1 VRTALSIE
9 STHVAIDTDLPREES
24 PRRRPKHKAGWAAR
38 RALKKESRRYK
49 KRGWFRRWWWAFV
62 LAIPLLGAL
71 GAGGTLLYFYEH
83 LEIPKAA
90 APLQTTYVYDS
101 RGKLLTTFHAA
112 VNRTIIPLSDMPV
125 SLQHAVIATEDKD
138 FYHHP
143 GIDPVGIVRAAWAD
157 LTNGQ
162 ITQGGSTI
170 TQQYVKN
177 VYTGDERTIGRKVK
191 EALLAIKLEQRYTKQ
206 QILEKYL
213 NTIYFGSGAYGV
225 QAAAKT
231 FWDEDAKNLTVLQ
244 SATLAGAIAAPSRY
258 DPLESVQGAAKQ
270 RRNYVLDQM
279 VSQGYL
285 DSARAAQLKQKPV
298 KTNPYV
304 PRVQPKLSFFN
315 EYVKRSLID
324 KLAKTTTHGDR
335 EAAAK
340 LVYGGGLHVT
350 TTLVPRFQDAADAAI
365 ENNLGAKGDP
375 DAALVAIDPR
385 TGAVEAM
392 AGGHSYTHS
401 QVNVATGYGSP
412 GRQTGSAFKMFT
424 LAAAMQ
430 QHFSLNGYWNGPSSI
445 VISDPRCAGATGP
458 WNPSN
463 AGDGE
468 AGTFTLADATAY
480 SVNTVFAQLVTH
492 LKNGPEDVVDMAHR
506 LGIRSPLQPDCS
518 ITLGT
523 QDVTPL
529 EMTDS
534 YATIA
539 DQGKHHAPTPL
550 QSVKS
555 RRGQQLIDFP
565 GDGEQVIS
573 KNNANLVTQALEGV
587 ITKGTAAGKGLPGRP
602 AAGKTGTA
610 QDYQN
615 AWFCGYTPQ
624 LAACVWV
631 GYLNNNQSLLNVEG
645 VPEVFGGTIPAQ
657 IWHDFMTEATQNMKV
672 EDFTSPSQV
681 GYTKGGSAPSPAPQP
696 TPQPT
701 STSTPKHS
709 PEPSPS
715 STEKPSPTPTKHSES
730 PKPHHSKQP

>member
-1 VRTALSIE
+1 
-9 STHVAIDTDLPREES
+9 VAIDTDLPREES
-24 PRRRPKHKAGWAAR
+24 PRRRPKHKAGWSSR
-38 RALKKESRRYK
+38 RSLKKDSRRYK
-49 KRGWFRRWWWAFV
+49 KRGWFRRWWWVFV
-62 LAIPLLGAL
+62 LALPLLGVIA
-71 GAGGTLLYFYEH
+71 AGGTLVWMYVH
-83 LEIPKAA
+83 LEIPKAP
-90 APLQTTYVYDS
+90 APIQTTYVYDS
-101 RGKLLTTFHAA
+101 RGKLMTTFHAA
-112 VNRTIIPLSDMPV
+112 VNRTLIPLSDMPT

-157 LTNGQ
+157 LTHGQ

-191 EALLAIKLEQRYTKQ
+191 EALLAIKLEQRYTKD

-231 FWDEDAKNLTVLQ
+231 FWNEDAKNLTLLQ
-244 SATLAGAIAAPSRY
+244 SATLAGAIAAPTRY

-285 DSARAAQLKQKPV
+285 EAARAAQLKQKPV
-298 KTNPYV
+298 KTDPYV
-304 PRVQPKLSFFN
+304 PPANPKLSFFN
-315 EYVKRSLID
+315 EYVKRELID

-340 LVYGGGLHVT
+340 LVYGGGLKVT
-350 TTLVPRFQDAADAAI
+350 TTLNPNFQKDAETAI
-365 ENNLGAKGDP
+365 ANNVGAKGDP

-392 AGGHSYTHS
+392 AGGHSYQQS

-430 QHFSLNGYWNGPSSI
+430 QHFSLNRYWRGPSTI
-445 VISDPRCAGATGP
+445 TIPDKQCYGASGP
-458 WNPSN
+458 WQPSN

-480 SVNTVFAQLVTH
+480 SVNTVFAQLVMA

-506 LGIRSPLQPDCS
+506 LGIRSPLKPDCS

-539 DQGKHHAPTPL
+539 AQGVHHAPTPL

-565 GDGEQVIS
+565 GKGDQAIS
-573 KNNANLVTQALEGV
+573 KNNANLVTKALEGV
-587 ITKGTAAGKGLPGRP
+587 ITKGTAAATAPIGRP

-610 QDYQN
+610 QDYRN

-631 GYLNNNQSLLNVEG
+631 GYLNTNTPLLNVEG

-657 IWHDFMTEATQNMKV
+657 IWHDFMTQATQNMKV
-672 EDFTSPSQV
+672 EQFTNPSQA
-681 GYTKGGSAPSPAPQP
+681 GYTKGGSAPSPTPQP

-701 STSTPKHS
+701 PTSKHS
-709 PEPSPS
+709 PSPSPGAG
-715 STEKPSPTPTKHSES
+715 KPSPTPTKHSPT
-730 PKPHHSKQP
+730 PKPSHTKNG

>member
-1 VRTALSIE
+1 M
-9 STHVAIDTDLPREES
+9 AIDTDLPREES
-24 PRRRPKHKAGWAAR
+24 PRHRPKHKAGWNSR
-38 RALKKESRRYK
+38 RSLKKESRRYK

-62 LAIPLLGAL
+62 LALPLLAVIAAGGAL
-71 GAGGTLLYFYEH
+71 VWEYAH
-83 LEIPKAA
+83 LEIPKAP

-101 RGKLLTTFHAA
+101 RGNPLTTFHAA
-112 VNRTIIPLSDMPV
+112 VNRTLIPLSDMSV

-157 LTNGQ
+157 LTHGQ

-231 FWDEDAKNLTVLQ
+231 FWNEDAKNLTLLQ
-244 SATLAGAIAAPSRY
+244 SATLAGAIAAPTRY

-285 DSARAAQLKQKPV
+285 SADRASQLKDKPV
-298 KTNPYV
+298 KTQPYV
-304 PRVQPKLSFFN
+304 PPANPKLSFFN

-324 KLAKTTTHGDR
+324 KLAKTTTHGDL

-340 LVYGGGLHVT
+340 LVYGGGLKVT
-350 TTLVPRFQDAADAAI
+350 TTLNPNFQKEAETAI
-365 ENNLGAKGDP
+365 SDNLGAKGDP

-392 AGGHSYTHS
+392 AGGHSYQQS

-430 QHFSLNGYWNGPSSI
+430 QHFSLRGYWSGPQSV
-445 VISDPRCAGATGP
+445 VISDPRCAGASGP

-480 SVNTVFAQLVTH
+480 SVNTVFAQLVVH
-492 LKNGPEDVVDMAHR
+492 LKNGPQDVVDMAHR

-539 DQGKHHAPTPL
+539 AEGVHHGPTPL

-555 RRGQQLIDFP
+555 RKGQQLIQFP
-565 GDGEQVIS
+565 GNGEQELS
-573 KNNANLVTQALEGV
+573 KNNANLVTSALEGV
-587 ITKGTAAGKGLPGRP
+587 LTKGTAAGKGIGRP

-610 QDYQN
+610 QDYRN

-624 LAACVWV
+624 LATCVWV
-631 GYLNNNQSLLNVEG
+631 GYLNTNSPLVNVEG
-645 VPEVFGGTIPAQ
+645 VPEVFGGTIPAT
-657 IWHDFMTEATQNMKV
+657 IWHDFMTQATQNMKV
-672 EDFTSPSQV
+672 EDFNTPSQI
-681 GYTKGGSAPSPAPQP
+681 GYTKGGSAPSPTPAP

-701 STSTPKHS
+701 PSTKHS

-715 STEKPSPTPTKHSES
+715 DTKPSPTPTKDSTT
-730 PKPHHSKQP
+730 PKPNHSKQP

>member
-1 VRTALSIE
+1 M
-9 STHVAIDTDLPREES
+9 AIDTHLPREES
-24 PRRRPKHKAGWAAR
+24 PRHRPKHKAGWSSR
-38 RALKKESRRYK
+38 RALKKDSRRYK
-49 KRGWFRRWWWAFV
+49 KRGWFRRWWWVFV
-62 LAIPLLGAL
+62 LALPLLGVI
-71 GAGGTLLYFYEH
+71 GAGGTLVWMYVH
-83 LEIPKAA
+83 LEIPKAP

-101 RGKLLTTFHAA
+101 RGNLLTTFHAA
-112 VNRTIIPLSDMPV
+112 VNRTLIPLSDMPT

-157 LTNGQ
+157 LTHGQ

-191 EALLAIKLEQRYTKQ
+191 EALLAIKLEQRYTKD

-231 FWDEDAKNLTVLQ
+231 FWNEDAKNLTLLQ
-244 SATLAGAIAAPSRY
+244 SATLAGAIAAPTRY

-279 VSQGYL
+279 VGQGYL
-285 DSARAAQLKQKPV
+285 DAARAAQLKQKPV
-298 KTNPYV
+298 KTDPYV
-304 PRVQPKLSFFN
+304 PPANPKLSFYN
-315 EYVKRSLID
+315 EYVKRELID

-340 LVYGGGLHVT
+340 LVYGGGLKVT
-350 TTLVPRFQDAADAAI
+350 TTLNPNFQKEAETAI
-365 ENNLGAKGDP
+365 ASNLGSKGDP
-375 DAALVAIDPR
+375 DAAIVAIDPR

-392 AGGHSYTHS
+392 AGGHSFQQS

-430 QHFSLNGYWNGPSSI
+430 QHFSLNGYWNGPQSI
-445 VISDPRCAGATGP
+445 VISDPRCAGASGP

-468 AGTFTLADATAY
+468 AGTFSLADATAY
-480 SVNTVFAQLVTH
+480 SVNTVFAQLVMK

-506 LGIRSPLQPDCS
+506 LGIRSPLKPDCS

-539 DQGKHHAPTPL
+539 AQGVHHAPTPL
-550 QSVKS
+550 ESVKS
-555 RRGQQLIDFP
+555 RRGQQLIEFP
-565 GDGEQVIS
+565 GKGDQVIS
-573 KNNANLVTQALEGV
+573 KNNANLVTKALEGV
-587 ITKGTAAGKGLPGRP
+587 ISKGTAAATAPIGRP

-610 QDYQN
+610 QDYRN

-631 GYLNNNQSLLNVEG
+631 GYLNTNTPLLNVEG

-657 IWHDFMTEATQNMKV
+657 IWHDFMVQATQNMKV
-672 EDFTSPSQV
+672 ENFTSPSQV
-681 GYTKGGSAPSPAPQP
+681 GYTKGGSAPSPQPQP
-696 TPQPT
+696 TPTPT
-701 STSTPKHS
+701 PSSKHS
-709 PEPSPS
+709 PSPAPSA
-715 STEKPSPTPTKHSES
+715 TKPSPTPTKHSES
-730 PKPHHSKQP
+730 PKPNHSHQP